1 MKEASI
7 QQFLKLLTNI
17 DRWWDETFGKPLLV
31 LPAPY
36 FSANNDEREE
46 RRIRWLGPQFWNQK
60 RCLPQQSRKGGI
72 SAAIE
77 AF

>member
-17 DRWWDETFGKPLLV
+17 GRWWDETFGKPLLV

-46 RRIRWLGPQFWNQK
+46 LG
-60 RCLPQQSRKGGI
+60 G
-72 SAAIE
+72 
-77 AF
+77 